1 MQAQADR
8 EDQLNLERQLNLED
22 PSNLERQLNLED
34 LEGQLNQEKQDNQES
49 QENQA
54 SRADEPREGDDP
66 EGENP
71 KGESPEGDDPKGE
84 SPKGESPEDE
94 PQAGDDSK
102 GEPPKGESPEDEPQA
117 GENTETR
124 RTRILN
130 RYVVLT
136 MEKRALQAREKIIN
150 EELEKLEEVV
160 KDIFIESGWTSVA
173 TTKGTVYIHRDVV
186 ARLRKDEDGG
196 FDQAHQALEDC
207 GLGYMVKGNVNT
219 SSLGA
224 YVREREKCKE
234 EIPLEAAQWIIK
246 TELFRARVR
255 APA

>member
-66 EGENP
+66 EGESP

-84 SPKGESPEDE
+84 SPKGESP
-94 PQAGDDSK
+94 K
-102 GEPPKGESPEDEPQA
+102 GESPKGESPEDEPQA

-224 YVREREKCKE
+224 YVREREKYKE

>member
-1 MQAQADR
+1 MQAQADQ
-8 EDQLNLERQLNLED
+8 EDQLNLEH
-22 PSNLERQLNLED
+22 QLNLED
-34 LEGQLNQEKQDNQES
+34 LADQMNQAD

-54 SRADEPREGDDP
+54 ERVDESREG
-66 EGENP
+66 E
-71 KGESPEGDDPKGE
+71 DPKGE
-84 SPKGESPEDE
+84 SHE
-94 PQAGDDSK
+94 A
-102 GEPPKGESPEDEPQA
+102 
-117 GENTETR
+117 ENTETR
-124 RTRILN
+124 RTKTLN
-130 RYVVLT
+130 RYVALT

-173 TTKGTVYIHRDVV
+173 TTQGTVYIHRDVV
-186 ARLRKDEDGG
+186 ARLRKDADGG
-196 FDQAHQALEDC
+196 FDQAHQALENC

-224 YVREREKCKE
+224 YVREREKYEE
-234 EIPLEAAQWIIK
+234 EIPPEAAQWIIK